1 MKDVHPLVIEKFV
14 DAFMFSHFVTIERI
28 DLRQLGKIDEK
39 NRFDRMH
46 TVKLEQHQIKAAQE
60 VLDKKKNPNLSFII
74 RQPLVEEFDPDSE
87 PLRF

>member
-1 MKDVHPLVIEKFV
+1 LAETVDHGDTNDYNDEKNLESSKYGVCGVMKDVHPLVIEKFV

-46 TVKLEQHQIKAAQE
+46 TVKLE
-60 VLDKKKNPNLSFII
+60 
-74 RQPLVEEFDPDSE
+74 
-87 PLRF
+87 